1 MSTAG
6 PRRPV
11 PRFEA
16 IETERLVLRNVC
28 ADDVDALWQRR
39 NDEATASF
47 QAWDVPY
54 PRERAEELVMSI
66 VALDGTPPGD
76 GWFQIAVDDRAS
88 GDAVGD
94 LALHLTFDGRC
105 AEIGYTF
112 APAGRGRGWATEAAA
127 ALAEW
132 CFESVGV
139 SRMSAQLHPENRASA
154 RVAER
159 IGMVFEGHTRNSYWL
174 DRNDGTAENS
184 DDWLY
189 GMTRDE
195 WDAWRR
201 RPQVAPTEVRLV
213 EITHEN
219 VRTVLDLATHRSQ
232 RRFASTTAESIA
244 DAFAP
249 EPYEGAPAD
258 PWPRAVE
265 ADGELVGF
273 TMVARPTATMPEAY
287 LWRLLVDRLHQGRG
301 IGRRVVELVIDQ
313 VGRWGAP
320 ALETSWVPGPGSPE
334 PLYRSMG
341 FEPTGEVED
350 GEIVGRLEL

>member
-1 MSTAG
+1 MSAAG
-6 PRRPV
+6 PRRSI
-11 PRFEA
+11 PRFEP
-16 IETERLVLRNVC
+16 IETERLVLRNVD
-28 ADDVDALWQRR
+28 AGDVDALWERR
-39 NDEATASF
+39 NDATTASF

-54 PRERAEELVMSI
+54 PRERAEELVTSV

-76 GWFQIAVDDRAS
+76 DWFQIAVDDRTS
-88 GDAVGD
+88 GDVVGD
-94 LALHLTFDGRC
+94 LALHLSFDGRC

-112 APAGRGRGWATEAAA
+112 APAGRGRGLATEAAA

-139 SRMSAQLHPENRASA
+139 SRVSAQLHPDNHASA

-174 DRNDGTAENS
+174 DRSDGTAENS

-189 GMTRDE
+189 GMTRDG

-201 RPQVAPTEVRLV
+201 RPRNAPIEVGLV

-219 VRTVLDLATHRSQ
+219 VHDVLALATHRSQ
-232 RRFASTTAESIA
+232 RRFSSTTAQSIA

-249 EPYEGAPAD
+249 EPYEGAPVE
-258 PWPRAVE
+258 PWPRGIV

-273 TMVARPTATMPEAY
+273 TMVARPSATMPEAY
-287 LWRLLVDRLHQGRG
+287 LWRLLVDRMHQGRG
-301 IGRRVVELVIDQ
+301 IGRRVVELVIAQ
-313 VGRWGAP
+313 VERWGAP

-341 FEPTGEVED
+341 FEPTGEIED
-350 GEIVGRLEL
+350 GEVVGRLVL